1 MSSLNDKL
9 IQSTNDMFYD
19 CLTRSKFD
27 EPIPKL
33 NILDKIYNL
42 FNYITSSCIKR
53 RDANARDANARD
65 ANARDANAIDAN
77 AIDAN
82 AIDANN
88 NDIKYKHEKKIVKDY
103 EGNILEYISFT

>member
-9 IQSTNDMFYD
+9 IQSSNEMFYD
-19 CLTRSKFD
+19 CLTRSKFDGPINYDEPINYDND

-33 NILDKIYNL
+33 NILDKISNL
-42 FNYITSSCIKR
+42 FNYIISSCIKR
-53 RDANARDANARD
+53 
-65 ANARDANAIDAN
+65 RDANAIDAN